1 MIKLL
6 KLAKC
11 KKRLRNQDGNS
22 WIHRLGEREEM
33 GLGYGQ
39 VQGKEEGRG
48 EAAASLE
55 QK

>member
-1 MIKLL
+1 
-6 KLAKC
+6 
-11 KKRLRNQDGNS
+11 
-22 WIHRLGEREEM
+22 M